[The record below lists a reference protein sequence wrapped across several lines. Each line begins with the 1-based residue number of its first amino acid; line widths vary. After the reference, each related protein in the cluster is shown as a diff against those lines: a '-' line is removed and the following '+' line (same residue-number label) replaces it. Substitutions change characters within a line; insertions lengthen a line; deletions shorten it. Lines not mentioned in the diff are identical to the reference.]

1 MPRAKYVQHKVNH
14 KAESKNGMVWYEM
27 ELMNAPLQLIMIQ
40 WDTGACGRQEGD
52 LDLELNA
59 RSWKSGLGVHQGETI
74 HWPKDHL
81 SIWQGGFDTKE
92 CHMKSLCQWQGRVSS
107 FENMLEAQTHD
118 MPKSFESKN
127 IKHKTTVFWAAC
139 SEVAGVVFSFHQMSP
154 GQSIRLPI
162 YRRFS
167 PSKMQFKCC
176 LSKLWKTQI
185 VLGKTNA
192 SLQHCV
198 SSSNDL
204 WRSSQIQK
212 WTRRAFNMLMICF
225 AWERV
230 RNKNENQSW
239 SEKSWINYV
248 KWMAGKMGRLTKT
261 WHLPR
266 PQSNGI
272 DLKGE
277 PKIYIFLAKFYLIT
291 FYAWLPWNTT
301 PENLSQP

>member
-1 MPRAKYVQHKVNH
+1 
-14 KAESKNGMVWYEM
+14 
-27 ELMNAPLQLIMIQ
+27 
-40 WDTGACGRQEGD
+40 
-52 LDLELNA
+52 
-59 RSWKSGLGVHQGETI
+59 
-74 HWPKDHL
+74 
-81 SIWQGGFDTKE
+81 
-92 CHMKSLCQWQGRVSS
+92 
-107 FENMLEAQTHD
+107 
-118 MPKSFESKN
+118 MPKLFESKN
-127 IKHKTTVFWAAC
+127 IKHKTTVFWTAC

-154 GQSIRLPI
+154 GQSIKLPI

-167 PSKMQFKCC
+167 PSKMQFQCC

-185 VLGKTNA
+185 VLGKTNV
-192 SLQHCV
+192 SLQHAV
-198 SSSNDL
+198 FHL
-204 WRSSQIQK
+204 QMIFWRSSQS
-212 WTRRAFNMLMICF
+212 WRVFNMLMICF

-291 FYAWLPWNTT
+291 FYAWLPWNTA
-301 PENLSQP
+301 PEIFSKPKLEN